1 MIHML
6 RQVLGLHEPQFYG
19 PGYRLGYYTTAQ
31 TPLPT
36 GTGRTRLVSNLVAE
50 LSAPRHFFPLFLFLS
65 LALLGGYTAFF
76 FTTSGIK

>member
-31 TPLPT
+31 SPLPT
-36 GTGRTRLVSNLVAE
+36 GTGRTRLVSNSGPRSSGGGSRDAG
-50 LSAPRHFFPLFLFLS
+50 APPL
-65 LALLGGYTAFF
+65 
-76 FTTSGIK
+76 

>member
-36 GTGRTRLVSNLVAE
+36 GTGRPRLVSNSCLPPPPSPS
-50 LSAPRHFFPLFLFLS
+50 SAPR
-65 LALLGGYTAFF
+65 LALSP
-76 FTTSGIK
+76 TSHSAGDPGNPPR

>member
-19 PGYRLGYYTTAQ
+19 PGYRLGYYTTAL

-36 GTGRTRLVSNLVAE
+36 ETQAWSN
-50 LSAPRHFFPLFLFLS
+50 
-65 LALLGGYTAFF
+65 
-76 FTTSGIK
+76 

>member
-6 RQVLGLHEPQFYG
+6 RQVLGLHEPHFYG

-31 TPLPT
+31 SPLPT

-50 LSAPRHFFPLFLFLS
+50 LKASVRVHHRV
-65 LALLGGYTAFF
+65 G
-76 FTTSGIK
+76 